1 MYLKSQPPD
10 VGALD
15 GKCTYEDV
23 RIYDRSIVSSSSS
36 QHNPEHP
43 FIVRL
48 VFSYSFS
55 GLTRNRINRGDIM
68 KTKYGYGYVRVS
80 TAGQEELS
88 PDSQARLL
96 KEYAQK
102 NGIIISNIFYELG
115 ISGRK
120 ADKRPEFQK
129 MIAKAK
135 SADHPVDAILVWK
148 FSRFARNQE
157 ESIVY
162 KSLLKKKHN
171 VDVISV
177 SEPLVDGPFGS
188 LIERIIEWMDEYY
201 SIRLSGEVTRG
212 MREKAQR
219 GGYQARPP
227 LGYRIAERGKPPV
240 IIPEEAEIVK
250 IIFQKYANEH
260 CGIFDIARYLNL
272 CGFKTSH
279 GKSFERRSV
288 EYILQNPT
296 YCGMIRWNR
305 TVNETN
311 EIRPQDEWIITDG
324 QHPSIIPKELFEKAQ
339 ARYEH
344 EYTPKGTRP
353 SSTYKHWLSGV
364 VKCPACGR
372 TMIAKSAKRGKHTYC
387 YFTCYGYSKGK
398 CLAKNT
404 ISSLKLEPA
413 VLSSIENVLNTG
425 HIVYRYMPPEKEAEI
440 DLTAILADQ
449 LKNIDE
455 KFARIKEAYRNGVDT
470 LEEYKANKKLV
481 QEEKVLIEKQLQEAT
496 QTRDEPEAV
505 EKHLLKHVRNVYEII
520 NSDSVDAVTKNEIL
534 KSVIEKIVY
543 DKQSDEL
550 KVYYYYK
557 PQSQ

>member
-1 MYLKSQPPD
+1 
-10 VGALD
+10 
-15 GKCTYEDV
+15 
-23 RIYDRSIVSSSSS
+23 
-36 QHNPEHP
+36 
-43 FIVRL
+43 
-48 VFSYSFS
+48 
-55 GLTRNRINRGDIM
+55 M
-68 KTKYGYGYVRVS
+68 KTEYGYGYVRVS
-80 TAGQEELS
+80 TSGQEELS
-88 PDSQARLL
+88 PDSQAKLL

-102 NGIIISNIFYELG
+102 NGIIISKIFYELG

-129 MIAKAK
+129 MIAQAK
-135 SADHPVDAILVWK
+135 SADHPVDVILVWK

-227 LGYRIAERGKPPV
+227 LGYRITEHGKPPV
-240 IIPEEAEIVK
+240 IVPEEAEIIK

-279 GKSFERRSV
+279 GKPFERRSV

-311 EIRPQDEWIITDG
+311 EIRPRDEWIIADG
-324 QHPSIIPKELFEKAQ
+324 QQPAIISKELFEKAQ
-339 ARYEH
+339 ARYEG
-344 EYTPKGTRP
+344 EFKPKGSRP
-353 SSTYKHWLSGV
+353 SSTYKHWLSGL

-372 TMIAKSAKRGKHTYC
+372 TMIAKSVKNGKRTYC

-398 CLAKNT
+398 CLAKNS

-413 VLSSIENVLNTG
+413 VLSSIEEVLNTG
-425 HIVYRYMPPEKEAEI
+425 RIAYRYMPPEEEAAV
-440 DLTAILADQ
+440 DLTAILEDQ
-449 LKNIDE
+449 LKRITE
-455 KFARIKEAYRNGVDT
+455 KFERIKEAYQNGVDT

-481 QEEKVLIEKQLQEAT
+481 QNEKDLIEKQLQEAA
-496 QTRDEPEAV
+496 QNKPEPESI
-505 EKHLLKHVRNVYEII
+505 EKNLLEHVRNVYEII
-520 NSDSVDAVTKNEIL
+520 NSDSVDAVTKNVIL
-534 KSVIEKIVY
+534 KSVIEKIIY
-543 DKQSDEL
+543 DKESDEL

-557 PQSQ
+557 PQPQ

>member
-1 MYLKSQPPD
+1 M
-10 VGALD
+10 G
-15 GKCTYEDV
+15 
-23 RIYDRSIVSSSSS
+23 
-36 QHNPEHP
+36 
-43 FIVRL
+43 
-48 VFSYSFS
+48 
-55 GLTRNRINRGDIM
+55 
-68 KTKYGYGYVRVS
+68 TKYGYGYVRVS
-80 TAGQEELS
+80 TDKQEELS
-88 PDSQARLL
+88 PDSQAKLL
-96 KEYAQK
+96 KDYAQK

-120 ADKRPEFQK
+120 AEKRPEFQK
-129 MIAKAK
+129 MISQAK

-177 SEPLVDGPFGS
+177 SEPLADGPFGS

-212 MREKAQR
+212 MMEKARR

-227 LGYRIAERGKPPV
+227 LGYRIVERGKPPV
-240 IIPEEAEIVK
+240 IVPDEAEIVK
-250 IIFQKYANEH
+250 VIFQKYANEH
-260 CGIFDIARYLNL
+260 CGVFDIARYLNL

-311 EIRPQDEWIITDG
+311 EIRPKDEWIIADG
-324 QHPSIIPKELFEKAQ
+324 EQPAIISKELFDKAQ

-344 EYTPKGTRP
+344 EYTPKGSRP
-353 SSTYKHWLSGV
+353 SSTYKHWLSGL

-372 TMIAKSAKRGKHTYC
+372 TMIAKRTTDRNKVYF

-404 ISSLKLEPA
+404 ISARNLEPA
-413 VLSSIENVLNTG
+413 VLSSIRDVLDTG
-425 HIVYRYMPPEKEAEI
+425 HIVYRYMPPDNEPAASVTEILTEQLRRNSEKL
-440 DLTAILADQ
+440 D
-449 LKNIDE
+449 
-455 KFARIKEAYRNGVDT
+455 RIKEAYRNGVDT
-470 LEEYKANKKLV
+470 LEEYTANKKIV
-481 QEEKVLIEKQLQEAT
+481 QHERERLEDQLKEAESNRSDSGSVETNLIE
-496 QTRDEPEAV
+496 R
-505 EKHLLKHVRNVYEII
+505 VRNVYDIV
-520 NSDSVDAVTKNEIL
+520 NSDSVDSATKNEIL
-534 KSVIEKIVY
+534 KSVIEKIIY
-543 DKQSDEL
+543 DKASDEL

-557 PQSQ
+557 PQSL

>member
-1 MYLKSQPPD
+1 
-10 VGALD
+10 
-15 GKCTYEDV
+15 
-23 RIYDRSIVSSSSS
+23 
-36 QHNPEHP
+36 
-43 FIVRL
+43 
-48 VFSYSFS
+48 
-55 GLTRNRINRGDIM
+55 M
-68 KTKYGYGYVRVS
+68 KAKYGYGYVRVS

-88 PDSQARLL
+88 PDSQAKLL

-102 NGIIISNIFYELG
+102 NGIVISNIFYELG

-129 MIAKAK
+129 MIAQAK

-171 VDVISV
+171 VEVISV

-227 LGYRIAERGKPPV
+227 LGYRITEHGKPPV
-240 IIPEEAEIVK
+240 IVPEEAEIIK

-279 GKSFERRSV
+279 SKPFERRSV

-311 EIRPQDEWIITDG
+311 EIRPRDEWIIADG
-324 QHPSIIPKELFEKAQ
+324 QQPAIISKELFEKAQ
-339 ARYEH
+339 ARYEG
-344 EYTPKGTRP
+344 EFKPKGSRP
-353 SSTYKHWLSGV
+353 SSTYKHWLSGL

-372 TMIAKSAKRGKHTYC
+372 TMIAKSVKNGKRTYC

-398 CLAKNT
+398 CLAKNS

-413 VLSSIENVLNTG
+413 VLSSIEEVLNTG
-425 HIVYRYMPPEKEAEI
+425 RIVYRYMPTEEEAAV
-440 DLTAILADQ
+440 DLTAILEEQ
-449 LKNIDE
+449 LKRIAE
-455 KFARIKEAYRNGVDT
+455 KFERIKEAYRNGVDT
-470 LEEYKANKKLV
+470 LEEYKANKELV
-481 QEEKVLIEKQLQEAT
+481 QSEKDLIEKQLQEAA
-496 QTRDEPEAV
+496 QNNPEPESI
-505 EKHLLKHVRNVYEII
+505 EKNLLEHVRNVYEII
-520 NSDSVDAVTKNEIL
+520 NSDSVDAVTKNAIL
-534 KSVIEKIVY
+534 KSVIEKIIY
-543 DKQSDEL
+543 DKESDEL

-557 PQSQ
+557 PQPQ

>member
-1 MYLKSQPPD
+1 MTIRY
-10 VGALD
+10 A
-15 GKCTYEDV
+15 
-23 RIYDRSIVSSSSS
+23 
-36 QHNPEHP
+36 
-43 FIVRL
+43 
-48 VFSYSFS
+48 
-55 GLTRNRINRGDIM
+55 
-68 KTKYGYGYVRVS
+68 YGYIRVS
-80 TAGQEELS
+80 TDKQDELS
-88 PDSQARLL
+88 PDSQEKLQ
-96 KEYAQK
+96 KEYAAK
-102 NGIIISNIFYELG
+102 NGIIILKFFYDIG

-120 ADKRPEFQK
+120 AEKRPEFQK
-129 MIAKAK
+129 MIALAK
-135 SADHPVDAILVWK
+135 SEEHPVDCILVWK

-162 KSLLKKKHN
+162 KSLLKKKHK
-171 VDVISV
+171 VDVISI

-212 MREKAQR
+212 MTEKALR

-240 IIPEEAEIVK
+240 IVPEEAEIIK
-250 IIFQKYANEH
+250 IIFDRYVNQ
-260 CGIFDIARYLNL
+260 GSGLFDIARYLNT

-311 EIRPQDEWIITDG
+311 EIRPQEEWIVADG
-324 QHPSIIPKELFEKAQ
+324 QQPAIISKDLFDRAQ
-339 ARYEH
+339 ARYSQ
-344 EYTPKGTRP
+344 EYKPKGTRP
-353 SSTYKHWLSGV
+353 SSTYKHWLSGL

-372 TMIAKSAKRGKHTYC
+372 TMIAKRIKNGKQTYC

-398 CLAKNT
+398 CLAKNS

-413 VLSSIENVLNTG
+413 VMESIRDVLNTG
-425 HIVYRYMPPEKEAEI
+425 NISFRYVESKQKAKT
-440 DLTAILADQ
+440 DLSVIIQEQMKQNT
-449 LKNIDE
+449 E
-455 KFARIKEAYRNGVDT
+455 RMSRIKEAYQNGVDT
-470 LEEYKANKKLV
+470 LEEYKANKKML
-481 QEEKVLIEKQLQEAT
+481 QKEMELLKSQLQESIENET
-496 QTRDEPEAV
+496 DRQEDHEDR
-505 EKHLLKHVRNVYEII
+505 LLERVRNVYEII
-520 NSDSVDAVTKNEIL
+520 DSGSVDLVTKNEIL

-543 DKQSDEL
+543 DRSKDEL

-557 PQSQ
+557 PQPQ

>member
-1 MYLKSQPPD
+1 
-10 VGALD
+10 
-15 GKCTYEDV
+15 
-23 RIYDRSIVSSSSS
+23 
-36 QHNPEHP
+36 
-43 FIVRL
+43 
-48 VFSYSFS
+48 
-55 GLTRNRINRGDIM
+55 M

-80 TAGQEELS
+80 TSGQEELS
-88 PDSQARLL
+88 PDSQAKLL

-102 NGIIISNIFYELG
+102 NGIIISKIFYELG

-129 MIAKAK
+129 MIAQAK
-135 SADHPVDAILVWK
+135 SADHPVDVILVWK

-227 LGYRIAERGKPPV
+227 LGYRITEHGKPPV
-240 IIPEEAEIVK
+240 IVPEEAEIIK

-279 GKSFERRSV
+279 SKPFERRSV

-311 EIRPQDEWIITDG
+311 EIRPRDEWIIADG
-324 QHPSIIPKELFEKAQ
+324 QQPAIISKELFEKAQ
-339 ARYEH
+339 ARYEG
-344 EYTPKGTRP
+344 EFKPKGSRP
-353 SSTYKHWLSGV
+353 SSTYKHWLSGL

-372 TMIAKSAKRGKHTYC
+372 TMIAKSVKNGKRTYC

-398 CLAKNT
+398 CLAKNS

-413 VLSSIENVLNTG
+413 VLSSIEEVLNTG
-425 HIVYRYMPPEKEAEI
+425 RIVYRYMPPEEEATV
-440 DLTAILADQ
+440 DLTAILEDQ
-449 LKNIDE
+449 LKRITE
-455 KFARIKEAYRNGVDT
+455 KFERIKEAYRNGVDT
-470 LEEYKANKKLV
+470 LEEYKVNKKLV
-481 QEEKVLIEKQLQEAT
+481 QNEKDLIEKQLQEAA
-496 QTRDEPEAV
+496 QNKPEPESI
-505 EKHLLKHVRNVYEII
+505 EKKLLEHVRNVYEII
-520 NSDSVDAVTKNEIL
+520 NSDSVDAVTKNVIL
-534 KSVIEKIVY
+534 KSVIEKIIY
-543 DKQSDEL
+543 DKESDEL

-557 PQSQ
+557 PQPQ